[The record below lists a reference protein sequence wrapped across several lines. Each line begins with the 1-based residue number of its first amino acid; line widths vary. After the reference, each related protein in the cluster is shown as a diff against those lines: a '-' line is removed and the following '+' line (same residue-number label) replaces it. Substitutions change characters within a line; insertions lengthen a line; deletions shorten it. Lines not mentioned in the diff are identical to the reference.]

1 MSYENDLPKDP
12 FILFSTLN
20 MKLRNQFSDL
30 DKLCLFYQIDSA
42 DLSEQMNVIG
52 YFYDSESNQFKSL

>member
-1 MSYENDLPKDP
+1 MSYQNTLPKDP
-12 FILFSTLN
+12 FILLSTLN

-42 DLSEQMNVIG
+42 DLNQQMEAIG
-52 YFYDSESNQFKSL
+52 YFYDSQSNQFK